1 MLVHLRT
8 EKNGVAELTKQ
19 TRTTAG
25 WTAVYHATRDFFSPQ
40 LIRWYTDPGG
50 YYVNMYKH
58 VDPFSIFFLF

>member
-25 WTAVYHATRDFFSPQ
+25 WTAVYYATRDFFSTNWSDDTRTQ
-40 LIRWYTDPGG
+40 EDT
-50 YYVNMYKH
+50 M
-58 VDPFSIFFLF
+58 